1 MARINFVGHGSN
13 VIGSLSSGSVV
24 LDMPSAMQLNGT
36 DAYASGSTTMSTV
49 TGTTATIAMW
59 VYYTGSQTNQGEKV
73 LFSDSSSESRK
84 ILMQTRNHS
93 SHGVS
98 FRFGYVDSAGGGLA
112 TKDTGGSAG
121 VLTSGT
127 WQHFAIVTDGNN
139 VGLYVDGELY
149 SDGSYASAG
158 THSYAIANPHLG
170 RAAFSDGRY
179 FPGYIRDVQVYN
191 VSSSTAQ
198 LGQIMK
204 GELPHGT
211 PIHWWTCD
219 DGATND
225 DGSATDS
232 DLTLTNTVQDKSKY
246 HLNQVGSGS
255 IGSDTSKVTIDV
267 SGGTWNLLDS
277 TYIDSTNDTGNYV
290 NMGKASDIMGST
302 ASGNASISLWCKPQN
317 TSKGYAT
324 SMWRD
329 AGGSTSSWISIS
341 LNSRPSDG
349 AEEAGALSV
358 VYRTTG
364 STHGW
369 VGASSQLTV
378 DEWAHIVV
386 VCNTG
391 SAAELY
397 VNGKSVATNS
407 DVFAEGPSTQAGSF
421 LFGAMTSV
429 GDHNADVSGRD
440 IRVYNT
446 ALTAAQVDLLYKGQW
461 DGAPVGWWK
470 FNEGTGAAVTD
481 SGVNEEPDGTI
492 ANATWV
498 NPPYEIRSSG
508 NNGGNLLNVTSGTT
522 LDAPR
527 GEFMLRALSAVST
540 PAFRINGS
548 YIHNSGTLTFSGT
561 TTTDWYPANAAD
573 NTNTF
578 YKIKQAGTKPQ
589 WHRGNWTVEDSI
601 NLQGNMRAYAHAGHT
616 EGYTLT
622 LGTTGAAGTIS
633 GSAYIQAMTTNNQ
646 GSKIKSANPLFPA
659 TLSGTHS
666 EYGCMIS
673 PYRSIQVE
681 DVILKGSCK
690 TGNNG
695 FENTATLKLI
705 GDVVWGDKAG
715 GGAEI
720 KFPLTD
726 NQSPTPQDTGQTLD
740 VSGASV
746 NIEVP
751 LFYMSGNCDVSD
763 AILRVNKF
771 SSVNAK
777 TWTSNAGSK
786 IIYQNATAANT
797 SCLMPELVGSSK
809 QMKNSQYG
817 STITANTNIGS
828 DLIIGELGG
837 NQFVVGSD
845 GDGTHLQAGSLYL
858 GGHGNNGIFQ
868 QNHNTVTLSGST
880 ITTVGGIIG
889 YSRVNFRDGET
900 DYMTVTHSANI
911 DPTTTDEFTWE
922 CWVKPE
928 NTASNTEF
936 RWMDMNT
943 IVWLGGTDSDDA
955 DGEYK
960 AKFNIYDGSSN
971 QMITGTS
978 NITDGN
984 WHHLAA
990 TYKSTSMKLYV
1001 DGHLEASGTASDIGT
1016 ISGSPALN
1024 IGRYDAGSP
1033 SAYAFG
1039 SLGRMSV
1046 WKTELTHAQLREMY
1060 LMNYTEMAAAM
1071 DETKCMAWF
1080 QFDGNSASTNVYNLS
1095 ASSSAGTL
1103 ANSSAWDLP
1112 YGYGNWLGSTGSAA
1126 ELASANNR
1134 LYLTSTNDIY
1144 LQANSL
1150 RLGNVSGGATSGKK
1164 LQMTRWSGEQCL
1176 QLYGAMK
1183 WGPGT
1188 INQNSFAT
1196 FGRNSSP
1203 WNTVTS
1209 IGYIEPLGG
1218 DTQVPF
1224 ADWQSYWSSSGSLSA
1239 TNGLTSGIGGQ
1250 PEVKINH
1257 CLPTSRMV
1265 LAGDLTMASQM
1276 MPSVSSHDVF
1286 LETQGHDLIMP
1297 QWYIY
1302 GGSHGKAQLD
1312 AGTTVYFVNDND
1324 GFKGTSTSLMQIHA
1338 SGEACVQ
1345 FYGDDNDGYGNYIT
1359 IPKTSAL
1366 DFGNSAFTM
1375 TFWAKLGDDADE
1387 EYMISNMNSS
1397 DSAWP
1402 GFRFGLKHGDLNNQ
1416 INDNSGGGVE
1426 NRYNT
1431 NIATGTWKHIAIVAS
1446 GSGGDM
1452 VCYVDGSIPVAGQS
1466 LGTYASL
1473 NNDKTIK
1480 IGGAYTG
1487 DVQSFNG
1494 SLADIRFYKS
1504 ALSAANITTL
1514 SSENP
1519 ATSVS
1524 GAYAD
1529 PDNALSATVWL
1540 KLGITTS
1547 GTMDL
1552 KNYGTSGS
1560 ANDGTWV
1567 TSGSP
1572 PRLGK
1577 SGVVR
1582 IMPSG
1587 TTTNWDINE
1596 GIGDR
1601 DLTNFYSSGSKDI
1614 IVAASGT
1621 SDADGNKWPGNLIT
1635 KGTVRFD

>member
-1 MARINFVGHGSN
+1 VARINFVGHGSN

-73 LFSDSSSESRK
+73 LFSDSSSETRK
-84 ILMQTRNHS
+84 ILMQTRNYD

-112 TKDTGGSAG
+112 SKDTGGAAG
-121 VLTSGT
+121 VLTSGA

-139 VGLYVDGELY
+139 VSLHVDGVLL
-149 SDGSYASAG
+149 SDGTYASAG

-191 VSSSTAQ
+191 VSSSATQ
-198 LGQIMK
+198 LGQIMM

-255 IGSDTSKVTIDV
+255 IGSDTSKVTFDV
-267 SGGTWNLLDS
+267 SGGTWNLRDS
-277 TYIDSTNDTGNYV
+277 TYLDFDGTDDKVEDTSASSMPTTKGTLSCWFNSDDLSSEMTLV
-290 NMGKASDIMGST
+290 DIFDASDSSNQRALLYYHGSGELRFIVAGTLVASYAYSASELAANQWHQYTATYNTTDDEYKIYLDGELKTTSTTT
-302 ASGNASISLWCKPQN
+302 AS
-317 TSKGYAT
+317 
-324 SMWRD
+324 D
-329 AGGSTSSWISIS
+329 
-341 LNSRPSDG
+341 NSGID
-349 AEEAGALSV
+349 
-358 VYRTTG
+358 T
-364 STHGW
+364 
-369 VGASSQLTV
+369 
-378 DEWAHIVV
+378 
-386 VCNTG
+386 
-391 SAAELY
+391 
-397 VNGKSVATNS
+397 
-407 DVFAEGPSTQAGSF
+407 
-421 LFGAMTSV
+421 
-429 GDHNADVSGRD
+429 
-440 IRVYNT
+440 IRVGSDKGNSYDFNGQIKDVMIYDSV
-446 ALTAAQVDLLYKGQW
+446 LTDAQINLLHKGQW
-461 DGAPVGWWK
+461 TGAPVTWWK
-470 FNEGTGAAVTD
+470 FNEGTGNATD
-481 SGVNEEPDGTI
+481 SGTASNTGTVT
-492 ANATWV
+492 NATWV

-527 GEFMLRALSAVST
+527 GEFMLRALSAPSV

-548 YIHNSGTLTFSGT
+548 YIHNSGTLTFSGN

-601 NLQGNMRAYAHAGHT
+601 NLQGNLRAYAHAGHT
-616 EGYTLT
+616 EGHTLT
-622 LGTTGAAGTIS
+622 LGTTGAAGTVS

-646 GSKIKSANPLFPA
+646 GSKIKSASPLFPA

-666 EYGCMIS
+666 DFGCMIS
-673 PYRSIQVE
+673 PYRLIQVE

-726 NQSPTPQDTGQTLD
+726 SASNDTGQTLD

-746 NIEVP
+746 SIEIP

-837 NQFVVGSD
+837 NQFIVGSD

-858 GGHGNNGIFQ
+858 GGHSNNGIFQ

-880 ITTVGGIIG
+880 ITSVGGIIG

-1126 ELASANNR
+1126 ELASANNQ

-1144 LQANSL
+1144 LQGNSL
-1150 RLGNVSGGATSGKK
+1150 RLGNISGGATSGKK
-1164 LQMTRWSGEQCL
+1164 LHMTRWAGEQCL
-1176 QLYGAMK
+1176 QVYGAMK

-1188 INQNSFAT
+1188 TEQNNSAAY
-1196 FGRNSSP
+1196 GRNSSP
-1203 WNTVTS
+1203 WNTVS
-1209 IGYIEPLGG
+1209 GIGYIEPLGG
-1218 DTQVPF
+1218 NTQVPF

-1324 GFKGTSTSLMQIHA
+1324 GFTGTSTSLMQIHA

-1359 IPKTSAL
+1359 IPKTTAL

-1375 TFWAKLGDDADE
+1375 TYWAKIGDAADE
-1387 EYMISNMNSS
+1387 EYIISNMNSS
-1397 DSAWP
+1397 DSSWP
-1402 GFRFGLKHGDLNNQ
+1402 GFRFGLKSGDLNNQ
-1416 INDNSGGGVE
+1416 INDNSGGGGE
-1426 NRYNT
+1426 KRFDT
-1431 NIATGTWKHIAIVAS
+1431 NISAGTWKHIAIVVS
-1446 GSGGDM
+1446 GTGGDM

-1473 NNDKTIK
+1473 NNDKTVK
-1480 IGGAYTG
+1480 IGGAYAGET
-1487 DVQSFNG
+1487 QNYNG
-1494 SLADIRFYKS
+1494 SIADVRFYKS

-1519 ATSVS
+1519 AISVS

-1567 TSGSP
+1567 TTGSP